1 MTDKED
7 FENIQNQSFKDDEI
21 VEKAIELSLVEV
33 VLGSTLHNL
42 RVPMAGHGLS
52 LNQGF
57 LLGRF
62 SNKALS
68 RLQKFKIV
76 FEISIVTALM
86 KALSPSAKKVG
97 PMISISAQGFLYG
110 LGALIGG
117 KGIVGSIL
125 GMMLLSL
132 WAFCQPAV
140 TYLLIY
146 GPDFV
151 HALEIIIAK
160 AAKFIQTNPENLWL
174 VLIGAI
180 AFKWGLAIALVFVPE
195 RFSYDKFLSRLP
207 KTKEGLLLKKHSSPT
222 MGAIKDIF
230 RPSFL
235 LSFIM
240 MAFFFYMSGKTVT
253 ATMWL
258 LMRSVGV
265 AFIIF
270 YLARSPHFHFLV
282 QRLALKSKMIK
293 RFYDLALSAKERLSR
308 T

>member
-1 MTDKED
+1 MND
-7 FENIQNQSFKDDEI
+7 QNLEQTIHDDEI

-62 SNKALS
+62 SREARS
-68 RLQKFKIV
+68 GLQKFKIV
-76 FEISIVTALM
+76 FEISVVTALM

-97 PMISISAQGFLYG
+97 PMVSISAQGFLYG
-110 LGALIGG
+110 LGALLGG
-117 KGIVGSIL
+117 KGILGSIL

-146 GPDFV
+146 GPDFI
-151 HALEIIIAK
+151 HALEIIMGKVAK
-160 AAKFIQTNPENLWL
+160 VINTDPENLWL
-174 VLIGAI
+174 VLLACI
-180 AFKWGLAIALVFVPE
+180 AFKWVTAILLVFVPE
-195 RFSYDKFLSRLP
+195 RFSYDQFLKRLP
-207 KTKEGLLLKKHSSPT
+207 KTKEGLFLKKHRSPT
-222 MGAIKDIF
+222 MGALKDIF
-230 RPSFL
+230 RPTFI
-235 LSFIM
+235 LSFVM
-240 MAFFFYMSGKTVT
+240 MGLFFYMSGKTVS
-253 ATMWL
+253 ASLWL
-258 LMRSVGV
+258 LFRSLSI
-265 AFIIF
+265 AFVIF
-270 YLARSPHFHFLV
+270 YLARSPHFHFVV

-293 RFYDLALSAKERLSR
+293 RFYDLALSARERLSR

>member
-1 MTDKED
+1 MNNNAI
-7 FENIQNQSFKDDEI
+7 ENGDDEI

-62 SNKALS
+62 SQNAKSA
-68 RLQKFKIV
+68 LQKFKIV
-76 FEISIVTALM
+76 FEVSIVTALM

-97 PMISISAQGFLYG
+97 PMVSISAQGFLYG
-110 LGALIGG
+110 LGALLGG
-117 KGIVGSIL
+117 KGKLGSIL

-146 GPDFV
+146 GPDFI
-151 HALEIIIAK
+151 HALEIMMAK
-160 AAKFIQTNPENLWL
+160 VAKVMSTETENLWL
-174 VLIGAI
+174 VLLVCI
-180 AFKWGLAIALVFVPE
+180 AFKWVLAIALVFVPK
-195 RFSYDKFLSRLP
+195 RYSYDKFLEKLP
-207 KTKEGLLLKKHSSPT
+207 KTKEGLLLKKHHSPS
-222 MGAIKDIF
+222 MGALKDIF

-235 LSFIM
+235 LSFVM
-240 MAFFFYMSGKTVT
+240 MAFFFYMSGKTIS
-253 ATMWL
+253 ATLWL
-258 LMRSVGV
+258 LLRSVGV
-265 AFIIF
+265 AFVIF
-270 YLARSPHFHFLV
+270 YLARSPHFHFAV
-282 QRLALKSKMIK
+282 QRLALKSKTIK
-293 RFYDLALSAKERLSR
+293 RFYELALAARAKLSR